1 MPDPLVA
8 HGGHWLVQ
16 AAELAPVAIL
26 VIWLVV
32 KTVRERRAGAAR
44 REERRERPDRSG

>member
-1 MPDPLVA
+1 MPEPLLA

-16 AAELAPVAIL
+16 ALELAPVAIL

-32 KTVRERRAGAAR
+32 KTVRERRTGAASR
-44 REERRERPDRSG
+44 REEGERPDGSG